1 MAHSKYHHFR
11 KLPYQGAI
19 NPRQVSEV
27 VNNLLDG
34 KSNNT
39 GEVTLNTSWA
49 TTTTFYDER
58 IGFDSVILLMASSDA
73 AETATAPYG
82 EFISTTQQL
91 APSAGNTAVVTWDST
106 HEANGIYLDP
116 LNDSRLYVRNGGIYD
131 VIFTLQLANSNNDA
145 EYADVWF
152 RVNGSDIAES
162 GRRFGLPA
170 RKSTGDPSH
179 LTGTANHVLDLNA
192 GDYIEI
198 AGATSDPTNITLET
212 FAATTTTPYTR
223 PAIGSAQ
230 ATVVY
235 VAPYSMD
242 NVYISSQQKGQ
253 ATITHFA
260 NDTADRTYRYIIV
273 G

>member
-1 MAHSKYHHFR
+1 MARTNMYR
-11 KLPYQGAI
+11 KLPFQGGD
-19 NPRQVSEV
+19 PRLVAEV
-27 VNNLLDG
+27 VNNAMEG
-34 KSNNT
+34 KTNNT

-49 TTTTFYDER
+49 SSTTLYDER
-58 IGFDSVILLMASSDA
+58 IGFDSVILLMPVSDA

-82 EFISTTQQL
+82 DFTSTTQQL
-91 APSAGNTAVVTWDST
+91 SPSTGNTAVVTWDTT
-106 HEANGIYLDP
+106 HEADGVYLDP
-116 LNDSRLYVRNGGIYD
+116 VNDSRLYVRNAGIYD
-131 VIFTLQLANSNNDA
+131 VIFSLQLANSNNDS

-152 RVNGSDIAES
+152 RVNGSDITES

-198 AGATSDPTNITLET
+198 AGATSSTAISLET

-223 PAIGSAQ
+223 PAISSAQ

-235 VAPYSMD
+235 IAPFTMD
-242 NVYISSQQKGQ
+242 NVYISAQQKGQ

-260 NDTADRTYRYIIV
+260 NDTANKTYRYIIV